1 MSEYTDISSLEKA
14 MDFIMNLPPVRAI
27 IAFFVSGGLLLT
39 FFIPSLFDRILSMQ
53 IFILIFYAVMFL
65 IFVCSGVCLLRH
77 SVRYISMRCE
87 KRRRNNEQKSIERE
101 ARVRDEELKGV
112 LLSLSPS
119 MASLLWFIYMN
130 RPMRGACAA
139 YIPCDN
145 LDAKELHSRGLI
157 TSKLTPIKRGRGYDY
172 ACECYDYRLSEN
184 VISFLDRRG
193 KELGEMWGYK
203 GGIPAL
209 GKYQRAD
216 KAIIL
221 ESGMR

>member
-1 MSEYTDISSLEKA
+1 MWEHIKVSCFKEA
-14 MDFIMNLPPVRAI
+14 MDFIMGLPPLRVAI
-27 IAFFVSGGLLLT
+27 VLVVSGILLWVVCSSESFYTVSCLM
-39 FFIPSLFDRILSMQ
+39 FFMITLF
-53 IFILIFYAVMFL
+53 V
-65 IFVCSGVCLLRH
+65 FVCSLTSLLCHGARC
-77 SVRYISMRCE
+77 ISTWWK
-87 KRRRNNEQKSIERE
+87 KRKAKKERESIETE
-101 ARVRDEELKGV
+101 ARVRDDELKEL
-112 LLSLSPS
+112 LLSLPPNL
-119 MASLLWFIYMN
+119 ASLLWFIYMN

-139 YIPCDN
+139 FIPCNN